1 MSHFSADSNSSLN
14 KSKLITITL
23 LSFFLVS
30 GCDLINPK
38 SEYSNAYLVFTV
50 EDQSFDSRDWI
61 FEFNNLRANIETFD
75 NQDFITVTLDGLSPH
90 KDRTTYYPFNL
101 GLSLRTYYDGSK
113 AITIPSSENVLIGN
127 STLLPFRISES
138 GPDFGIQRYE
148 PIEAPTNQITI
159 RIADT
164 LGGKYAIGTI
174 QCAMKKNRPNDIG
187 LFPEIFTLTNG
198 RFLVELEDLRD

>member
-1 MSHFSADSNSSLN
+1 MGHFNARSRHSLN

-23 LSFFLVS
+23 LSLFLFS
-30 GCDLINPK
+30 SCDLINPK
-38 SEYSNAYLVFTV
+38 SEYSNAYVVFTV

-75 NQDFITVTLDGLSPH
+75 NQDFITVTLDGLSPQ

-101 GLSLRTYYDGSK
+101 GLSVRTYYDGSK
-113 AITIPSSENVLIGN
+113 MITIPSTDNVLIGN

-138 GPDFGIQRYE
+138 GPDFGIQRYN
-148 PIEAPTNQITI
+148 PIDAPNNQITI
-159 RIADT
+159 RLADT

-174 QCAMKKNRPNDIG
+174 QSAMKKNRPEDIG
-187 LFPEIFTLTNG
+187 LFPDTFTLTNG
-198 RFLVELEDLRD
+198 RFLVELEDLRE